1 MSEVVAWVIATIV
14 TIPLLGWYIIYIFSA
29 KMSKNKSKSI
39 QRASDWTTVLFMIAV
54 NFIIV
59 ELWAKSFLWVI
70 LAVFFFVALIFT
82 FIHWRLAGDIHV
94 GKLFKGIWR
103 FNFLLFF
110 MTYLFLSGFGLLL
123 RILS

>member
-1 MSEVVAWVIATIV
+1 MTEVVAWVIATIV
-14 TIPLLGWYIIYIFSA
+14 TIPLLGWYFIYIVSV
-29 KMSKNKSKSI
+29 KISKNKSKSI

-54 NFIIV
+54 YFIII
-59 ELWAKSFLWVI
+59 ELWAKSLLWVI

-82 FIHWRLAGDIHV
+82 FIHWRFSGDIHV

-110 MTYLFLSGFGLLL
+110 TIYIFLCGFGLLL